1 MARGSNSNRG
11 STGNRGGNNRSQSR
25 NNNPEGRNQYSGG
38 LLGTAKDRPFTAAA
52 TAAAAVGAGVFLW
65 SKRNQISEQ
74 LSNLSD
80 QITDWR
86 DNMQS
91 SSEDDSEFEMAGAD
105 SAAAMGSSSARTSRS
120 QGSRPTATKGRS
132 SSQNETGG
140 SGI

>member
-1 MARGSNSNRG
+1 MARSGTS
-11 STGNRGGNNRSQSR
+11 NRGGNTRSRSR

-38 LLGTAKDRPFTAAA
+38 ILDTAKDRPFTAAA

-74 LSNLSD
+74 LSNLST
-80 QITDWR
+80 QISDWR
-86 DNMQS
+86 DSM
-91 SSEDDSEFEMAGAD
+91 SSEDESEFEMAGSD
-105 SAAAMGSSSARTSRS
+105 SASAMGSSSARTSRS

-132 SSQNETGG
+132 SSQTETGG

>member
-1 MARGSNSNRG
+1 MARSGTS
-11 STGNRGGNNRSQSR
+11 NRGGNTRSRSR

-38 LLGTAKDRPFTAAA
+38 ILDTAKDRPFTAAA

-74 LSNLSD
+74 LSNLST
-80 QITDWR
+80 QISDWR
-86 DNMQS
+86 DSM
-91 SSEDDSEFEMAGAD
+91 SSEDESEFEMAGSD
-105 SAAAMGSSSARTSRS
+105 SASAMGSSSARTSRS

-132 SSQNETGG
+132 SGQTETGG